1 MSPDHATVF
10 LPCHTLD
17 DFPTWL
23 EEDEAEDL
31 LAAWVAAWHPV
42 VVAAVGSPPQW
53 SSIDLPVPAGP
64 RIGIVP
70 AAWDDRFAAQFDS
83 ACTVGSSFVRRTTG
97 VESITRAAADRL
109 GVPPGAMPG
118 DALAQE
124 FQALGLAGLLAELLA
139 RRMRT
144 HADLESTGFPAAVV
158 AAARAAVSGRDDDA
172 RESLRQAF
180 DAISA
185 TRARYYPVDSYV
197 VDLVLLA
204 DSSSATAIAAAIDSP
219 VPVAVAVTG
228 DVLASLAATRPD
240 AINAL
245 RAAVSAG
252 RVEACGG
259 PADVAPLDLA
269 TPESAWR
276 SFTNGVGAFVSH
288 LGVPPASFARAGAG
302 AVHLLPQLVAGF
314 GLEGGIWT
322 VFDGSPLPDVGGGV
336 IRWQAGGAAID
347 LLAASPVDA
356 GAART
361 VLSLHETLGD
371 ALDRDHV
378 AAVLLAQYA
387 GSGSRWHRLVRR
399 IGGATNLLGTF
410 VTPRELARRAAGA
423 GTPVTLEPDAFP
435 PTLPRG
441 AASAGARSI
450 DEIVAA
456 AAAEARGIVAAARPW
471 SVTSVA
477 ASPPSPPAAAP
488 PRRRWPSFQARGRGR
503 EVERLVLDNGFLRVE
518 AHART
523 GGVLSLRRHRDAAN
537 RLSQQLAIRTT
548 RPAGGVGSGWE
559 SADDR
564 AEFTAMVAD
573 SVERGHDA
581 IISRG
586 RLVTRDGQVAA
597 RYDQRLSLVA
607 GMPLAVLDVEI
618 RVERPL
624 GGPLL
629 ENHVAARFAWHEN
642 EHVEIRRS
650 LLTQSVVTERTRF
663 TAPHFIEIVPE
674 ASRFDRTADT
684 VTILTAGLPWHVRS
698 TPHVLDAVLA
708 GEATAVVTRRL
719 ALGLG
724 LPRPWD
730 AALAFT
736 SGASLGGVMPG
747 LPDHVRLTV
756 HESDEVEGRVVR
768 ARVGLIE
775 STGLPGAV
783 SVDWGRPV
791 ARAAVVDGTGTPRA
805 EPAVAIDGTRTVVS
819 LARFE
824 WLHLELEFA
833 G

>member
-1 MSPDHATVF
+1 
-10 LPCHTLD
+10 L
-17 DFPTWL
+17 
-23 EEDEAEDL
+23 
-31 LAAWVAAWHPV
+31 
-42 VVAAVGSPPQW
+42 
-53 SSIDLPVPAGP
+53 
-64 RIGIVP
+64 
-70 AAWDDRFAAQFDS
+70 
-83 ACTVGSSFVRRTTG
+83 
-97 VESITRAAADRL
+97 
-109 GVPPGAMPG
+109 PG
-118 DALAQE
+118 DPLAEE
-124 FQALGLAGLLAELLA
+124 FQALGLAALLAELLA

-144 HADLESTGFPAAVV
+144 HADLESTGFPSAVA
-158 AAARAAVSGRDDDA
+158 AAARAAVAGHDDEA

-204 DSSSATAIAAAIDSP
+204 ASSAAPGIAAAIDSP

-228 DVLASLAATRPD
+228 DDLASLAASRPD
-240 AINAL
+240 AIGDL
-245 RAAVSAG
+245 RAAVAAG

-269 TPESAWR
+269 TPESARR
-276 SFTNGVGAFVSH
+276 SFASGVRAFVSH
-288 LGVPPASFARAGAG
+288 LGVPPASFARPAGG
-302 AVHLLPQLVAGF
+302 GVHLLPHLVAGF
-314 GLEGGIWT
+314 GMEGGIWT
-322 VFDGSPLPDVGGGV
+322 VFDGSPLPDVGGGL
-336 IRWQAGGAAID
+336 IRWESGGAAID
-347 LLAASPVDA
+347 LLAAAPLDA

-378 AAVLLAQYA
+378 AAVLFAHYA

-410 VTPRELARRAAGA
+410 VTPRELARRATGA
-423 GTPVTLEPDAFP
+423 GTPVALEPDAFP
-435 PTLPRG
+435 PTLPR
-441 AASAGARSI
+441 AAEAAGERSI
-450 DEIVAA
+450 DAVVAAVAAEAREIVAA
-456 AAAEARGIVAAARPW
+456 VAPW
-471 SVTSVA
+471 TVSP
-477 ASPPSPPAAAP
+477 ASAPPSPPPAAAA
-488 PRRRWPSFQARGRGR
+488 PRRRWLSFTTPGRSRDVG
-503 EVERLVLDNGFLRVE
+503 RLVLDNGLVRVE

-523 GGVLSLRRHRDAAN
+523 GGLLSVRRDHDGPN
-537 RLSQQLAIRTT
+537 RLSQQLAVRTT

-564 AEFTAMVAD
+564 AEFTRMVAD
-573 SVERGHDA
+573 AVERETDDVGGGA
-581 IISRG
+581 IVSRG
-586 RLVTRDGQVAA
+586 RLVTGGGQVAA

-607 GMPLAVLDVEI
+607 GMPLAVLDITV
-618 RVERPL
+618 RLERPL
-624 GGPLL
+624 AGPLL

-650 LLTQSVVTERTRF
+650 LLTQSVPTERMRF

-674 ASRFDRTADT
+674 TARFDRSADT

-698 TPHVLDAVLA
+698 TPHVLDTVLA
-708 GEATAVVTRRL
+708 GEATAVVARRL
-719 ALGLG
+719 AVGLG

-730 AALAFT
+730 AALAFAG
-736 SGASLGGVMPG
+736 GAAPGGALPG

-756 HESDEVEGRVVR
+756 REAEDVDGRRVK

-775 STGLPGAV
+775 STGRSGEV

-791 ARAAVVDGTGTPRA
+791 VRAEAVDCTGAPRT

-824 WLHLELEFA
+824 WLHLDLEFA